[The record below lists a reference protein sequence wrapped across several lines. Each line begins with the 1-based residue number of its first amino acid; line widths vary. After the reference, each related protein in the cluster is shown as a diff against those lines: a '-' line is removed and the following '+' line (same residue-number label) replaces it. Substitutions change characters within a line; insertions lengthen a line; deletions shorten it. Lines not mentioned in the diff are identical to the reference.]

1 MEPFELV
8 DIELPEEAAG
18 TTLRSKS
25 RPRPCPLLQAAPP
38 PCDDRA
44 PPARA
49 SRASFCR
56 AGTAIDLLN
65 HRKGMLLDMSG
76 ANAAGMVTV
85 QYEVPSR
92 GMNGVKTKLLS
103 ATKGRAARRNGPLR
117 PLEGTA
123 PCARLVAPRAR
134 AALTPPGAR

>member
-1 MEPFELV
+1 
-8 DIELPEEAAG
+8 
-18 TTLRSKS
+18 
-25 RPRPCPLLQAAPP
+25 
-38 PCDDRA
+38 
-44 PPARA
+44 
-49 SRASFCR
+49 
-56 AGTAIDLLN
+56 
-65 HRKGMLLDMSG
+65 MLLDMSG

-117 PLEGTA
+117 PLESTA